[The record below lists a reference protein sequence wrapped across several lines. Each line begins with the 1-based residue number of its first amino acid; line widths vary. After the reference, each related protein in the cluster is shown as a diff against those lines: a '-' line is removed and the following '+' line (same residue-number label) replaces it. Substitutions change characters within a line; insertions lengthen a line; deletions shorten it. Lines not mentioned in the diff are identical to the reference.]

1 MTAKEFDNQ
10 KWYKGMK
17 VKYCNDIYPISGVD
31 FLYRKIQ
38 IASIYS
44 YYWLKH
50 LKCEIVEEEQ
60 K

>member
-17 VKYCNDIYPISGVD
+17 VKYWGKIYTVFAVD
-31 FLYRKIQ
+31 FHNRRIR
-38 IASIYS
+38 IC
-44 YYWLKH
+44 YYDWVKH